1 MASTLDL
8 LERLN
13 RYAVEYVLVGGVAA
27 VVHGSQL
34 VTGDV
39 DICAPLDRLSKG
51 ARDSHHCPY
60 KSGDSGDCPPSLLW

>member
-27 VVHGSQL
+27 VVH
-34 VTGDV
+34 
-39 DICAPLDRLSKG
+39 
-51 ARDSHHCPY
+51 
-60 KSGDSGDCPPSLLW
+60 